1 MSNGKTIHYITV
13 IIIVSPHLSIPQISS
28 SSPPCAVYLIII
40 KIGRFFVRSSLTRA
54 SSDCGRIFTIA
65 LYGVWKETLRAS
77 FYFYLRNGEISKTA
91 RISLRTAIFV
101 VRTNPD

>member
-1 MSNGKTIHYITV
+1 MLDWRHKCTIFKDKHNLITELNR
-13 IIIVSPHLSIPQISS
+13 PGLMED
-28 SSPPCAVYLIII
+28 
-40 KIGRFFVRSSLTRA
+40 KLTRA

-65 LYGVWKETLRAS
+65 LCGVWKETLRAS

-91 RISLRTAIFV
+91 RISLQTAIFV

>member
-1 MSNGKTIHYITV
+1 MMSHFIKSECIA
-13 IIIVSPHLSIPQISS
+13 LD
-28 SSPPCAVYLIII
+28 YLIII

-54 SSDCGRIFTIA
+54 SGDYGRIFTIA
-65 LYGVWKETLRAS
+65 LCGVWKETLRAS